1 MNELKN
7 QIDYIEI
14 FGLNYLW
21 TRIDPKDIIID
32 GKNIT
37 ITYRDD
43 YRMEDYHV
51 EIHGE
56 NQLISDLTASII
68 AKIQL
73 YGSQINDKGIF
84 KFHIT
89 DVEFIDVTIKG
100 CSNEQLLELYRNEL
114 EQELEYDLMDEF
126 NENTIS
132 VTVHLKED

>member
-1 MNELKN
+1 MDELKN

-14 FGLNYLW
+14 FGLDYLW
-21 TRIDPKDIIID
+21 TRIDQKDIIID

-37 ITYRDD
+37 ITYKDT

-56 NQLISDLTASII
+56 NQLISDITASII

-73 YGSQINDKGIF
+73 YSSQINDKGIF

-89 DVEFIDVTIKG
+89 DVEFIDITIND
-100 CSNEQLLELYRNEL
+100 CSNEPLLEFYRNEL

>member
-1 MNELKN
+1 MDELKN
-7 QIDYIEI
+7 KIDYIEI
-14 FGLNYLW
+14 FGLDYLW
-21 TRIDPKDIIID
+21 TRIDQKDSFID
-32 GKNIT
+32 GNNIT
-37 ITYRDD
+37 ITYKDT

-89 DVEFIDVTIKG
+89 DVEFIDVTIKD
-100 CSNEQLLELYRNEL
+100 CSNERLLELYRNEL

-132 VTVHLKED
+132 VTVHLKEN